1 MLTISRALGASQAE
15 SYHRSE
21 FTSPEQSYY
30 TKGNVL
36 GEWQG
41 RLAAEWGL
49 VGEVTEQQ
57 FVRLANGQHPE
68 TGEALVRHRQSTQR
82 TLQSTLR
89 PPAGRTPEAEQIR
102 QRWPGVLRRLS
113 SAS

>member
-41 RLAAEWGL
+41 RLADEWGL
-49 VGEVTEQQ
+49 VWPRSTI
-57 FVRLANGQHPE
+57 
-68 TGEALVRHRQSTQR
+68 HRAS
-82 TLQSTLR
+82 
-89 PPAGRTPEAEQIR
+89 AG
-102 QRWPGVLRRLS
+102 GS
-113 SAS
+113 